1 MLHDIERGESS
12 HGVGRGQGSR
22 EHEGAGRMFN
32 VVDEHLCSL
41 QQTAERREALRE
53 STHDEIDL
61 VGKTEVPGSAAAA
74 TSMPS
79 GCASS
84 T

>member
-1 MLHDIERGESS
+1 
-12 HGVGRGQGSR
+12 
-22 EHEGAGRMFN
+22 MFN